1 MFHTVVLLPGSCVAG
16 VVGIHMPRFCIF
28 GDTVNVASRV
38 ETTGQG
44 ERLKSSTKM
53 SSWFINDTLT
63 ELMFLNNRAQCEA
76 RFKFLL
82 VRCITKHL
90 SGKLLLTKIY
100 FWWEIFSFKQ
110 AHLQISSLSCTAKN
124 RVSILIGRAWFI
136 QCNWDLRVSS
146 SSPCKELFPTLK
158 MCGNEARK
166 GSVVVLNKR
175 S

>member
-44 ERLKSSTKM
+44 ERLKSSTKL
-53 SSWFINDTLT
+53 SNWFINDTLT

-100 FWWEIFSFKQ
+100 FWWEILFHLSKHAFSYHHFRVQPKTELVYWLVRHDLSSVIEIWDCLPRVRVRNCFLRWKCAEMKQ
-110 AHLQISSLSCTAKN
+110 GK
-124 RVSILIGRAWFI
+124 
-136 QCNWDLRVSS
+136 
-146 SSPCKELFPTLK
+146 
-158 MCGNEARK
+158 
-166 GSVVVLNKR
+166 VL
-175 S
+175 

>member
-44 ERLKSSTKM
+44 ERLKSSTLCPIDLLMIRWLSLCFLITVHNAKHGSNFC
-53 SSWFINDTLT
+53 SSVVLQNTFRASYSSPKFISDERYFHLSKHAFSYHHFRVQPKT
-63 ELMFLNNRAQCEA
+63 EPVYW
-76 RFKFLL
+76 L
-82 VRCITKHL
+82 VRHDL
-90 SGKLLLTKIY
+90 SSVIEI
-100 FWWEIFSFKQ
+100 WEC
-110 AHLQISSLSCTAKN
+110 LP
-124 RVSILIGRAWFI
+124 RV
-136 QCNWDLRVSS
+136 RV
-146 SSPCKELFPTLK
+146 KELFPTLK
-158 MCGNEARK
+158 MCGNETRK